1 MRVIPSSAAASSRV
15 IHAACDAHRH
25 AINASVIV
33 TFQHEC
39 FAMQTTK
46 GACISQPSAVHCGHV
61 LAFHRQPAP
70 ASAAK
75 RSHADCKGGAARS
88 KAAHDGSKRRLKQE
102 LAATIRLLPSISTK
116 LLRAPSFAD
125 MRAVDVWQRMQRRT
139 SGGQHV
145 FVMISFKIQLLCGFF
160 ANFHRRFCVDSASS
174 PISLAAADITFNR
187 LRCVLFDITRATAH
201 RLQGHVCTPSTPA
214 SRRPINARIH
224 RCSHPQ
230 APSGHE
236 AHGSNTQTLQHGGNR
251 AVAREDKMTV
261 ALLLIARG

>member
-61 LAFHRQPAP
+61 LAFHRQPAS

-75 RSHADCKGGAARS
+75 RSHTDCKGGAARS

-125 MRAVDVWQRMQRRT
+125 MRAVDVWQRCANAASHIWRSTCFRDDFIQNT
-139 SGGQHV
+139 VVLWIYSLQISIVV
-145 FVMISFKIQLLCGFF
+145 FVSTQLPRL
-160 ANFHRRFCVDSASS
+160 FHS
-174 PISLAAADITFNR
+174 PLPT
-187 LRCVLFDITRATAH
+187 
-201 RLQGHVCTPSTPA
+201 
-214 SRRPINARIH
+214 
-224 RCSHPQ
+224 
-230 APSGHE
+230 
-236 AHGSNTQTLQHGGNR
+236 
-251 AVAREDKMTV
+251 
-261 ALLLIARG
+261 